1 MQHVWLLRT
10 RGGKEEGRRQQYRM
24 MREKQKQ
31 DRFNSFVAST
41 SARKDEENTRR
52 CCHCHQLHPSPFAAG
67 LCGCITTAS
76 SSSSKR
82 PTQIMFKPQVEGR
95 TQRQRH
101 GRRSLG
107 PMTPRTRTRA
117 TIVGLLITDLCR
129 CQPVKIVF
137 AVDRDLLAIHARM
150 GGGPGVGSGDWRIDD
165 LAKHKYEHVSHSLVF
180 EVFQCCLRAQS
191 AKGLA
196 RKQVRRAMQYLQ
208 NLYISAHAHFRI
220 ASTTTASTCVF
231 VFIIIILGL
240 FGFVHPTDAI
250 LHSSCLT
257 I

>member
-1 MQHVWLLRT
+1 MQHVWLLRRQRRRKETAISNDAGKAET
-10 RGGKEEGRRQQYRM
+10 RSLQFFCGIDISTKRRR
-24 MREKQKQ
+24 KHPAVLPLP
-31 DRFNSFVAST
+31 SVAP
-41 SARKDEENTRR
+41 
-52 CCHCHQLHPSPFAAG
+52 QP
-67 LCGCITTAS
+67 LCG
-76 SSSSKR
+76 R
-82 PTQIMFKPQVEGR
+82 PLWMHHNSQLIQLEATNSQIMFKPQVEGR

-250 LHSSCLT
+250 VHSSCLT